1 MTFTDSFFVI
11 QNFFRNF
18 FRKCLLFIFIKL
30 FSFYLNDY
38 AKSEK

>member
-11 QNFFRNF
+11 QNFFR
-18 FRKCLLFIFIKL
+18 KYHVFIFIRFIAFCLK
-30 FSFYLNDY
+30 DY

>member
-11 QNFFRNF
+11 QNF

-30 FSFYLNDY
+30 FSLYLKDY
-38 AKSEK
+38 TKSEK

>member
-11 QNFFRNF
+11 QIF
-18 FRKCLLFIFIKL
+18 FRKCLLFIFIKS
-30 FSFYLNDY
+30 FSLYLNDY

>member
-11 QNFFRNF
+11 QNFFR
-18 FRKCLLFIFIKL
+18 KYLLFIFIKL
-30 FSFYLNDY
+30 FSFHLNDY

>member
-11 QNFFRNF
+11 QNF

-38 AKSEK
+38 EKSEK